1 MYKEIVLSVIKTSLP
16 LMIVLI
22 VLQYIFRKQST
33 CILKTIYMHIN
44 RIQCRLFNCSYDA
57 FSEFYA
63 YSRYKRDYN
72 TYNMFSFFEYEYI
85 ADVSY
90 S

>member
-1 MYKEIVLSVIKTSLP
+1 
-16 LMIVLI
+16 
-22 VLQYIFRKQST
+22 
-33 CILKTIYMHIN
+33 MHIN
-44 RIQCRLFNCSYDA
+44 RIQCRLFNFSYDA

-72 TYNMFSFFEYEYI
+72 TYNMFSIFEYEYI

-90 S
+90 P

>member
-1 MYKEIVLSVIKTSLP
+1 M
-16 LMIVLI
+16 
-22 VLQYIFRKQST
+22 
-33 CILKTIYMHIN
+33 YMHIN

-72 TYNMFSFFEYEYI
+72 TYNMFSIFEYEYI

-90 S
+90 P

>member
-33 CILKTIYMHIN
+33 CILIE
-44 RIQCRLFNCSYDA
+44 FNV
-57 FSEFYA
+57 A
-63 YSRYKRDYN
+63 YSIVRMMPLVNSMHTLGIKGIITLIICFLFMN
-72 TYNMFSFFEYEYI
+72 TSTLLMYRIHSL
-85 ADVSY
+85 SL
-90 S
+90 

>member
-1 MYKEIVLSVIKTSLP
+1 MP
-16 LMIVLI
+16 LMIKLNRNVVRVYLCLDYGHFI
-22 VLQYIFRKQST
+22 TVYIK
-33 CILKTIYMHIN
+33 KTIYMHIN

-57 FSEFYA
+57 LSEFYA

-72 TYNMFSFFEYEYI
+72 TYNMFSIYEYEYI

-90 S
+90 P